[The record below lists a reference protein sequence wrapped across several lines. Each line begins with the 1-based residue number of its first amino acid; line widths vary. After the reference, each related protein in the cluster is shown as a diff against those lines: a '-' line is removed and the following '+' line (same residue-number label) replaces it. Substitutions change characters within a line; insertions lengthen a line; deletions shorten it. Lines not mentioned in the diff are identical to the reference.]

1 MKSNRD
7 MIILCTHNDGGVGK
21 TTLAVHAIGALQFQ
35 LGRILLIDCDDQADS
50 WQFYSDGTPKK
61 LKDVLV
67 KDDISLIWNKNRES
81 IKRLAKPEQY
91 DHIVLDVDS
100 PLQNTVKLIVDNEPD
115 LVLVPVNKSQEVKA
129 LRNLPRTLSVI
140 AQLETKTG
148 ASPRTIIVPLGI
160 KVDDIKEVFNQTTE
174 KPSRCLV
181 APSMPDVQQ
190 EMQIAIYK
198 DKRYIWSY
206 PGYEDLQN
214 YFCSLLSLDS

>member
-1 MKSNRD
+1 

-21 TTLAVHAIGALQFQ
+21 TTLAVHAIGALQSQ

-50 WQFYSDGTPKK
+50 WQFYADGIPKK

-67 KDDISLIWNKNRES
+67 KDDISLISNKNRES

-100 PLQNTVKLIVDNEPD
+100 PLQNTVKLIIDNEPD
-115 LVLVPVNKSQEVKA
+115 LVLVPLNKSQAVKA

-148 ASPRTIIVPLGI
+148 ASPRTILVPLGI
-160 KVDDIKEVFNQTTE
+160 DPNDISEVISQTVK
-174 KPSRCLV
+174 KPSRCII
-181 APSMPDVQQ
+181 APPMPDVQQ
-190 EMQIAIYK
+190 EMQVAIYK
-198 DKRYIWSY
+198 DKKYIWEY
-206 PGYEDLQN
+206 PGHENLQE
-214 YFCSLLSLDS
+214 YFCSLLLLEP